1 LPFNEPAVVIEGDKM
16 TATLEGAFVDYWERV
31 R

>member
-1 LPFNEPAVVIEGDKM
+1 LPFDPPSVVIEGDKM
-16 TATLEGAFVDYWERV
+16 TATAEGMFIDYWERI